1 MHDAAM
7 KQAGKVIEL
16 VDQQV
21 GARVRARRKLIGMSQ
36 ETLATH
42 IGVTFQQVQKYEKG
56 TNRIGSSRLHQIAAA
71 LGVPVSALFADDAN
85 PMVGD
90 HFGSS
95 DSVLSKDALDLN
107 KAFLQISDPKLRK
120 AIIDFL
126 LSLTRNA

>member
-7 KQAGKVIEL
+7 KQAGKVTEL

-56 TNRIGSSRLHQIAAA
+56 TNRIGSSRLH
-71 LGVPVSALFADDAN
+71 
-85 PMVGD
+85 
-90 HFGSS
+90 
-95 DSVLSKDALDLN
+95 
-107 KAFLQISDPKLRK
+107 
-120 AIIDFL
+120 
-126 LSLTRNA
+126 